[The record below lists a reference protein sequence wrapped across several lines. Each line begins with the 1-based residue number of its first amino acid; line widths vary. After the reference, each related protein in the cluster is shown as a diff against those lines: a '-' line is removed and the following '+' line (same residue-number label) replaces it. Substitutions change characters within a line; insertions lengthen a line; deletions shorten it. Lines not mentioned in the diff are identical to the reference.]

1 MKTFQ
6 QAFRDRRNQFR
17 YFFDNSLSVRG
28 AFSVWIAIA
37 IIVGAAIIATL
48 QAVLGAIPAIN
59 QDVTDPKSAFEA
71 FWFTLGKALSLG
83 AATTI
88 ADRLMAIVYWFVG
101 LTVMGSIFAF
111 RTVALNKTMERLKA
125 APSPILDR
133 GHTLILGWSPRI
145 FTILK
150 ELAIANQNVSK
161 PLVVVFANVDRAVMD
176 REIDSRCGDLGK
188 LRVITRKGDTTN
200 PADLKRANV
209 SGAKSVIVLDSD
221 RSGDAMVISTVLAA
235 KSLGK
240 DSSQRFV
247 AEVDDKNVAEALTS
261 ATNGEVVAVIPRE
274 IIARVTAQASRQPGI
289 PAVILELLD
298 FAGDEIYFQEVPELV
313 GKNYFEAQQGFQNAS
328 LIGLVPSGGL
338 PVLNPTWN
346 LKIGQGDKVMAIA
359 KDDDKVTFTGFE
371 SAPKRPSSKAL
382 TKQAKPAK
390 SMLVVGWSNLGREV
404 LNALAAYLP
413 KGSSADIVMQ
423 KRFTEASMNWNNK
436 FGALKTRFVEAD
448 GTFDQLRDLV
458 LTRKYDEVLVLGY
471 RGEEISEAE
480 ADGQTLLATM
490 QLTRLFENEMYRGN
504 APRLVAEILD
514 PLKVGLAKTASIDD
528 VVVSE
533 NLAALLIAQLSEN
546 PLLANTFADL
556 FDPSKGSAVQVQP
569 FSNYVKLGEA
579 VSFAELVAR
588 ASSQGESAI
597 GWRARTG
604 AGEPRAVVIN
614 PGKEQLIT
622 PTEGDGLIV
631 IGPSI

>member
-1 MKTFQ
+1 
-6 QAFRDRRNQFR
+6 
-17 YFFDNSLSVRG
+17 
-28 AFSVWIAIA
+28 
-37 IIVGAAIIATL
+37 
-48 QAVLGAIPAIN
+48 
-59 QDVTDPKSAFEA
+59 
-71 FWFTLGKALSLG
+71 
-83 AATTI
+83 
-88 ADRLMAIVYWFVG
+88 
-101 LTVMGSIFAF
+101 
-111 RTVALNKTMERLKA
+111 
-125 APSPILDR
+125 
-133 GHTLILGWSPRI
+133 
-145 FTILK
+145 
-150 ELAIANQNVSK
+150 
-161 PLVVVFANVDRAVMD
+161 VVFANVDRAVMD
-176 REIDSRCGDLGK
+176 KEIETRCGDLGK

-209 SGAKSVIVLDSD
+209 AGAKSVIVLDSD
-221 RSGDAMVISTVLAA
+221 RVGDAMVISTVLAA
-235 KSLGK
+235 KSLSK
-240 DSSQRFV
+240 NSNQRFV
-247 AEVDDKNVAEALTS
+247 AEMDDKNVADALTS
-261 ATNGEVVAVIPRE
+261 ATNGEVVAVIPRD

-298 FAGDEIYFQEVPELV
+298 FDGDEIYFQEVPDLV
-313 GKNYFEAQQGFQNAS
+313 GKSYFEAQQSFRNAS
-328 LIGLVPSGGL
+328 LIGLVPNGGL
-338 PVLNPTWN
+338 PILNPAWN
-346 LKIGQGDKVMAIA
+346 HKIAKGDKVMAIA
-359 KDDDKVTFTGFE
+359 KDDDQVLFSIPE
-371 SAPKRPSSKAL
+371 AAPKRPKSKAL
-382 TKQAKPAK
+382 AKQVRPAK

-413 KGSSADIVMQ
+413 KGSSADIVLQ
-423 KRFTEASMNWNNK
+423 RRFTELNMNWDTK
-436 FGALKTRFVEAD
+436 FGELKTRFVEAD
-448 GTFDQLRDLV
+448 GSFDQLRELV

-490 QLTRLFENEMYRGN
+490 QLTRLFENEMYRGH

-579 VSFAELVAR
+579 VSFAELVAM

-597 GWRARTG
+597 GWRAS
-604 AGEPRAVVIN
+604 AIDGEPRKVIVN
-614 PGKEQLIT
+614 PGKDQLIT
-622 PTEGDGLIV
+622 PIEGDGLIV